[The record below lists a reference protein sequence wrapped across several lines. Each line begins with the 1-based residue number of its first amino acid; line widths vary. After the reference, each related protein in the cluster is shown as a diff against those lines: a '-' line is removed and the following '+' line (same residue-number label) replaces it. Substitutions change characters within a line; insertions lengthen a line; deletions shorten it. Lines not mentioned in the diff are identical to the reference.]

1 MEEVD
6 KTVLHTAIKAIETVA
21 HHQMS
26 MVEETETTS
35 PLQEEDSPQVLD
47 FKFLTN
53 KDSSEEEE
61 EENYG
66 NYKKENER
74 ENIHDPHNLRRYTSE
89 QKYCF
94 SRALREIKN
103 GEKQSCW
110 MWYVLPTAP
119 WIVNGIER
127 GSWTNQ
133 RYALRGDDAAVAYLN
148 FKHDGVDLGKNY
160 KDIITAIAEQLEAGV
175 DPVDLMGFL
184 DAPKL
189 VSNVELFERISRT
202 KQVDKELND
211 VCARALKILQ
221 VKNKKK
227 KRSYF
232 DSDSD

>member
-6 KTVLHTAIKAIETVA
+6 QTVLHTAIKAIETVA
-21 HHQMS
+21 HHQM
-26 MVEETETTS
+26 VETEATS
-35 PLQEEDSPQVLD
+35 PLQEESPQAVD

-53 KDSSEEEE
+53 KDSSSEEEE
-61 EENYG
+61 DNYG
-66 NYKKENER
+66 RNYNYGKRRNSEDV
-74 ENIHDPHNLRRYTSE
+74 HDPHNLRRYTSE

-94 SRALREIKN
+94 SRALKEIKN

-119 WIVNGIER
+119 WIVNGVER

-133 RYALRGDDAAVAYLN
+133 RYALRGDDAAVAYLT

-202 KQVDKELND
+202 KYEDKELNA
-211 VCARALKILQ
+211 VCVRALKILQ
-221 VKNKKK
+221 IKKKKK